1 MQMKMS
7 PRLKPRRGDLCRV
20 GNVYAT
26 KQGVNGYFLVVGVSH
41 PGKNERPYNNVH
53 MIRFNMSGEVV
64 GCVNEPEVYVSNHKD
79 LVGEI
84 DGEMPKM
91 EVKWYEQ

>member
-1 MQMKMS
+1 MQIKVT
-7 PRLKPRRGDLCRV
+7 PRLKPRRGAIPKI

-26 KQGVNGYFLVVGVSH
+26 KQGINGYFLVVGIQH

-53 MIRFNMSGEVV
+53 MIRFSMSGEVV
-64 GCVNEPEVYVSNHKD
+64 GCVNEPEVYVQNHKD

-84 DGEMPKM
+84 EGEMPTM
-91 EVKWYEQ
+91 TVKWYET